1 MTTSP
6 ERIVTSQTGD
16 AVRMASYSSATQE
29 AEMAQGEQVRV
40 PDVAEAAR
48 RARFGSLPERV
59 RLADTVEEKPA
70 TVLDPARNAYND
82 DEWLVRTCI

>member
-1 MTTSP
+1 
-6 ERIVTSQTGD
+6 
-16 AVRMASYSSATQE
+16 
-29 AEMAQGEQVRV
+29 MAQDEKVRV

-70 TVLDPARNAYND
+70 TVVDPARNAYND

>member
-1 MTTSP
+1 MTSP

-16 AVRMASYSSATQE
+16 AARMASYNSATQE

-59 RLADTVEEKPA
+59 RLADTVEERPTTA
-70 TVLDPARNAYND
+70 LDPARNAYND

>member
-16 AVRMASYSSATQE
+16 AVRMASYNSATQE

-59 RLADTVEEKPA
+59 RLADTVEERPA